1 MTEMTGRL
9 DGKVALITG
18 TGGGQGRGAAQL
30 FAAEGAKVVGCDL
43 KVEGAEETVELVT
56 SGSGEMVSQQPVD
69 LADGEQVKAWIEF
82 GVDAYGGFDILYNN
96 ASAPMFNMIADM
108 TWDEWS
114 FTLRNELDLIYW
126 ACHYAWPHLVERGGG
141 SIVNTASTAGLI
153 GFDQLGDFAH
163 AATKGGVIALTRQ
176 LAAEGA
182 PHGIRSNSISPGF
195 VLTPA
200 TEPMTNDPEF
210 APMMEGLLQAH
221 MIKRPGQPEDIA
233 YAATYLASDESS
245 WVTGTNLVVDG
256 GLTAH

>member
-1 MTEMTGRL
+1 MAGRL
-9 DGKVALITG
+9 EGKIALITG
-18 TGGGQGRGAAQL
+18 TGGGQGRAAARL
-30 FAAEGAKVVGCDL
+30 FTAEGARVVGCDL
-43 KVEGAEETVELVT
+43 KVDGAAETVDMVT
-56 SGSGEMVSQQPVD
+56 GAGGDMVSKQPVD
-69 LADGEQVKAWIEF
+69 LGDGQQVEEWIGFAVESF
-82 GVDAYGGFDILYNN
+82 GGFDILYNN
-96 ASAPMFNMIADM
+96 ASAPKFSPIGEM
-108 TWDEWS
+108 TWEDWS
-114 FTLRNELDLIYW
+114 FTIRNELDLIYW
-126 ACHYAWPHLVERGGG
+126 ACHLAWPHLVERGGG

-182 PHGIRSNSISPGF
+182 PHGIRANSISPGF

-200 TEPMTNDPEF
+200 TEPMTQDPAS

-233 YAATYLASDESS
+233 YAALYLASDESS
-245 WVTGTNLVVDG
+245 WVTGSNLVVDG